1 MTKQVVVID
10 VPAWRVSVCAYMQVD
25 EEVRVDEREHQQ
37 HCDKGA
43 CDVGNQARGDGDRVV
58 RAKLTMHV

>member
-1 MTKQVVVID
+1 
-10 VPAWRVSVCAYMQVD
+10 MQVD